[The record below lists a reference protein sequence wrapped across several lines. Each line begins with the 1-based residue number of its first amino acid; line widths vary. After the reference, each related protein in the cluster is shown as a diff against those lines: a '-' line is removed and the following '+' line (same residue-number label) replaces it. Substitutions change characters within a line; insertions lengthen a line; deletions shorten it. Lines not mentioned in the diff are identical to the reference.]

1 MKNNKKVSIYD
12 IAKIAGVS
20 SASVSYVI
28 NGKGKVGEKTRQ
40 RILKA
45 MEQTGYTPDTTAVTL
60 STGKSNL
67 VGLCLPFKDASEA
80 FVNNPFYGEFL
91 GYFEKEMVK
100 EGYDVIVGSLMEAKD
115 FTKWVK
121 SRKLEGIVMMGL
133 FPSEIYTAVQ
143 KLDISV
149 ALVDVYE
156 SYSPSFKN
164 IRVDDRGGAYKAT
177 SYLIEQGHRNIG
189 FIGGDIDNSLVDDM
203 RFAGYL
209 DALKEHNIELDP
221 SLVYKI
227 PATFD
232 GGYEIAE
239 EIASRIDRMSAVVCA
254 ADIIAIGVIR
264 RLNELGHKIPDEL
277 SIVGFDDIQAARYIY
292 PALTTVHQ
300 SIREKGR
307 LSALTILNQ
316 LKGIELED
324 IGATVITKTSLVI
337 RQSVKN
343 IKK

>member
-1 MKNNKKVSIYD
+1 MKGNKKVSIYD

-20 SASVSYVI
+20 VASVSYVI
-28 NGKGKVGEKTRQ
+28 NGKGKVGEKTKQ

-45 MEQTGYTPDTTAVTL
+45 MEQTGYIPDTTAVSL

-67 VGLCLPFKDASEA
+67 IGLCLPFKDASEA

-100 EGYDVIVGSLMEAKD
+100 EGYDVIVGSLMDAKA

-121 SRKLEGIVMMGL
+121 SRKLEGIVMLGL
-133 FPSEIYTAVQ
+133 FPNEIYEAVQ

-149 ALVDVYE
+149 VLVDVYE
-156 SYSPSFKN
+156 SHSPAFKN
-164 IRVDDRGGAYKAT
+164 IRVDDRDGMYKAT
-177 SYLIEQGHRNIG
+177 KYLIEQGHAHIG
-189 FIGGDIDNSLVDDM
+189 FIGGDVDNSLVDDM
-203 RFAGYL
+203 RFDGYVS
-209 DALKEHNIELDP
+209 ALKDNNIELDS
-221 SLVYKI
+221 SLVYRI

-232 GGYEIAE
+232 GGYAIAE
-239 EIASRIDRMSAVVCA
+239 EIASHIDTMTAVVCA

-307 LSALTILNQ
+307 LSAFTLLNQ
-316 LKGIELED
+316 LKGVEENSGD
-324 IGATVITKTSLVI
+324 EVITKTSLMI